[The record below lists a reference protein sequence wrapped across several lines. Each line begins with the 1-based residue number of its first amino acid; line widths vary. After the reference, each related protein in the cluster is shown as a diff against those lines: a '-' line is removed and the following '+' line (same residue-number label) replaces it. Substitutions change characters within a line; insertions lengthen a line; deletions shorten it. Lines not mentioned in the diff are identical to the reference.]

1 MTDSNSRR
9 DVLSGM
15 VGTVTAPATL
25 ADTAPLPKDDYFLSS
40 TNPVANVD
48 QREVEDLALQLVDR
62 PEVKQAREKAGFL
75 WRMVM
80 EIPAGP
86 QMSRIEGM
94 LSECTVNYAL
104 KAALDPDYPRIVRVL
119 QPPGR
124 WFGRDMPGSRWG
136 GDNPDNAYRLAPIAH
151 GARYELHG
159 RRMPGGVANVTY
171 TLVGNTATSV
181 TLASLEDRDVQTNPD
196 GTFVITIDDRSA
208 QGRVNHLQTQPG
220 VMFLF
225 VRDSMND
232 WGTETPNALRIHR
245 LDAPA
250 RSRRSLEEMAQFAA
264 QHMVEDVYLLYWFT
278 RLNYG
283 IPPDRM
289 FTPRGS
295 GGVGGLR
302 SQAGSQGLIRL
313 KDGEAMVVTATDA
326 GASFRDFVL
335 HDVFYLSIE
344 YWNRQSSLNAGQM
357 AADADGRHTFVIAH
371 EDPGVHN
378 WLDTGGLHEIYALH
392 RWQGLP
398 RDAAAPPQ
406 ITSQVVRL
414 KDLESALPRGV
425 RTVTAA
431 ERHLQLERRRREFAR
446 RFEI

>member
-1 MTDSNSRR
+1 MD
-9 DVLSGM
+9 LS
-15 VGTVTAPATL
+15 
-25 ADTAPLPKDDYFLSS
+25 KDDYFLSPA
-40 TNPVANVD
+40 NPVANVD
-48 QREVEDLALQLVDR
+48 QREVENLALQLIAR
-62 PEVKQAREKAGFL
+62 PEVQQAREKAGFL
-75 WRMVM
+75 WRAVM
-80 EIPAGP
+80 EIAAGP
-86 QMSRIEGM
+86 QLSRMEGM
-94 LSECTVNYAL
+94 LAECTVNYSL
-104 KAALDPDYPRIVRVL
+104 KAALDPGYPRIARVL
-119 QPPGR
+119 QPPGH

-136 GDNPDNAYRLAPIAH
+136 GDNPDNAYRLAPVEH

-159 RRMPGGVANVTY
+159 QRLPGGVANVTY
-171 TLVGNTATSV
+171 TLVANTATSV
-181 TLASLEDRDVQTNPD
+181 TLASLEDRDVKTNSD
-196 GTFVITIDDRSA
+196 GTFVITIDERST

-250 RSRRSLEEMAQFAA
+250 HSPRSIEEMAQFAA
-264 QHMVEDVYLLYWFT
+264 QHMVDDVYLLYWFT

-302 SQAGSQGLIRL
+302 SQMGSQGLIRL
-313 KDGEAMVVTATDA
+313 KDGEAMVVTATDG
-326 GASFRDFVL
+326 GAAFRDFVL

-344 YWNRQSSLNAGQM
+344 YWNRQTSLNAGQM
-357 AADADGRHTFVIAH
+357 LADTDGRYTFVIAH

-378 WLDTGGLHEIYALH
+378 WLDTGGLREIYALH

-398 RDAAAPPQ
+398 DDSATKPPQ
-406 ITSQVVRL
+406 IESEIVPI
-414 KDLESALPRGV
+414 KDLARALRQGV

-431 ERHLQLERRRREFAR
+431 ERAAQLQRRRREFTR
-446 RFEI
+446 RFEV

>member
-1 MTDSNSRR
+1 MN
-9 DVLSGM
+9 G
-15 VGTVTAPATL
+15 VTL
-25 ADTAPLPKDDYFLSS
+25 LPKDDYFLSP
-40 TNPVANVD
+40 TNPVANAD
-48 QREVEDLALQLVDR
+48 QREVENLALQLIAR

-80 EIPAGP
+80 EHPAGP
-86 QMSRIEGM
+86 QMSRFEGM

-104 KAALDPDYPRIVRVL
+104 KAALDPEYPRIARVL

-136 GDNPDNAYRLAPIAH
+136 GDNPDNAYRLAPVVH

-171 TLVGNTATSV
+171 TLVANSATSV
-181 TLASLEDRDVQTNPD
+181 TLASLEDRDIETNTD
-196 GTFVITIDDRSA
+196 GSFVITIDDRSA
-208 QGRVNHLQTQPG
+208 QGRVNHLQTHPG

-245 LDAPA
+245 LDTPA
-250 RSRRSLEEMAQFAA
+250 RPPRSLEEMAQFAA

-289 FTPRGS
+289 APTRGS
-295 GGVGGLR
+295 GAVGGLR

-313 KDGEAMVVTATDA
+313 KDREAMVVTATDG
-326 GASFRDFVL
+326 GAAFRDFVL

-344 YWNRQSSLNAGQM
+344 YWNRQTSLAAGQM
-357 AADADGRHTFVIAH
+357 LADTDGRYTFVIAH
-371 EDPGVHN
+371 ADPGVHN
-378 WLDTGGLHEIYALH
+378 WLDTGGLHEIFALH

-398 RDAAAPPQ
+398 RESVALPH
-406 ITSQVVRL
+406 ITSQVVPL
-414 KDLESALPRGV
+414 KDLESALPAGV
-425 RTVTAA
+425 QTVTAV
-431 ERHLQLERRRREFAR
+431 ERTAQIERRRREFLR